1 VKLRATSF
9 LLTLVIAA
17 GAGGGTR
24 RRVAVTFDDL
34 PGNDVTPCNAGA
46 LRDLNQKLVAA
57 IHRNNMPA
65 IGFVNEGR
73 LCAEKRNQIPSLLTI
88 WLDAGLELGNHTYSH
103 IDFNT
108 ASISGFEKNIIDGE
122 KVTRPLLASRGKT
135 LRYFRF
141 PFLHMG
147 KNLTRKH
154 AIEHFLSNH
163 GYENAVVTIDDD
175 DSIYAVAYASAGAP
189 AKKRLADDYIR
200 YMESM
205 FAFYEKWSRDIA
217 GYEPPQILLLHDHQL
232 NADTLDR
239 LAAMIRHRGYSFI
252 SIAEALRDPV
262 YQRPEHYTGG
272 HGLSWMYRWA
282 FAAGKKAPGQA
293 GVPPW
298 VMDLFH
304 AAGH

>member
-1 VKLRATSF
+1 MKLRAASLF
-9 LLTLVIAA
+9 LTLLIAA
-17 GAGGGTR
+17 EVGGATQ
-24 RRVAVTFDDL
+24 RRVAMTFDDL
-34 PGNDVTPCNAGA
+34 PGSYVPPCNAGA

-65 IGFVNEGR
+65 IGFVNEGK
-73 LCAEKRNQIPSLLTI
+73 LCAEKRNQTPSLLTI

-108 ASISGFEKNIIDGE
+108 ASLSDFEKDIIDGE

-141 PFLHMG
+141 PFLHLG

-154 AIEHFLSNH
+154 AIEDFLSKH

-175 DSIYAVAYASAGAP
+175 DYIYAIAYASADAP
-189 AKKRLADDYIR
+189 TKKRLADDYIR

-205 FAFYEKWSRDIA
+205 FAFYEKLSRHIA
-217 GYEPPQILLLHDHQL
+217 GYEPAQILLLHDHQL

-252 SIAEALRDPV
+252 SIAEALRDPI
-262 YQRPEHYTGG
+262 YELPEHYTGG
-272 HGLSWMYRWA
+272 YGLSWMYRWA
-282 FAAGKKAPGQA
+282 FAAGKTAPGQA
-293 GVPPW
+293 DVPPW

-304 AAGH
+304 EAGR